1 VGRPDV
7 ERFLATP
14 LRIDGYNGAIA
25 EVRHP
30 DAAARIARA
39 VCVDGVPTIQYS
51 PDIAQSFSPLAFAFV
66 RAHEYGH
73 WLEGH
78 IRCGDIQPPTGRG
91 MPQVDERELAADCTA
106 ARLLT
111 RDIEYGTGIVVLVA
125 ERFWELDWKAID
137 GYPATRDRADS
148 IYRDVCEHGHD

>member
-1 VGRPDV
+1 
-7 ERFLATP
+7 
-14 LRIDGYNGAIA
+14 
-25 EVRHP
+25 
-30 DAAARIARA
+30 
-39 VCVDGVPTIQYS
+39 
-51 PDIAQSFSPLAFAFV
+51 
-66 RAHEYGH
+66 
-73 WLEGH
+73 
-78 IRCGDIQPPTGRG
+78 